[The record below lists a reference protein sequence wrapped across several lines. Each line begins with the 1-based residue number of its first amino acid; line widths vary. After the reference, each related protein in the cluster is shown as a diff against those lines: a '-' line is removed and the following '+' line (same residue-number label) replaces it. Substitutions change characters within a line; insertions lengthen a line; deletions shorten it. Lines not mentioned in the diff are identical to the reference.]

1 MPAPESDSDTPFC
14 CALNVVRSASRR
26 DTLRADGAV
35 TVDAFITSSLSSTWD
50 AFGGGGLL
58 TDMMKYE
65 KVDRATELLRRA
77 DLALAAFS
85 RELADVHLPEVRGV
99 QVDQMMRTFDV
110 WFDNIF
116 SDMAVRSRIQ
126 DAAARVGQALGQVEQ
141 ALGALDRKGRD
152 LARERAALDVRREE
166 LLLI

>member
-1 MPAPESDSDTPFC
+1 
-14 CALNVVRSASRR
+14 
-26 DTLRADGAV
+26 
-35 TVDAFITSSLSSTWD
+35 
-50 AFGGGGLL
+50 
-58 TDMMKYE
+58 MMKYE

-77 DLALAAFS
+77 DLALAALS